1 MARKSE
7 RLHTMLGMYQCNSW
21 LILVITESTAIIRNH
36 MAKTGELCIENSQS
50 ITQGDKWIRM
60 EIVCEPDR
68 NRPTGQMGTLK
79 WLSHSI
85 FTLCFG
91 VQGSEI
97 HFPTTIHVV
106 LHWQ

>member
-1 MARKSE
+1 M
-7 RLHTMLGMYQCNSW
+7 
-21 LILVITESTAIIRNH
+21 ITESAAIIRNH

-79 WLSHSI
+79 WLSHSM